1 MLCVVP
7 SVCGTSPSLH
17 ASLPPLLQPHW
28 LFAVSG
34 TYQRVFRL
42 RDLYILF
49 FLLKFSSL
57 VYLFVFLVFCSNLT
71 LSMRLALSTLYN
83 TAAWTHLPHPVLFLL
98 RNTYHILTYF
108 IILPFFFFFWGCLL
122 LVSLA
127 RIISSKQRPLFYIL
141 IDGRCLESV
150 WNAQHLMNWIR
161 QVGSIMVGSEI
172 KEIVMALDQFDIRE

>member
-108 IILPFFFFFWGCLL
+108 IILPFFFFFLRLFAFGLPCQNHKLKAETFVLYTDRWQVPRKCLKCPTL
-122 LVSLA
+122 NELNSPSGVYNGWFRNKRNS
-127 RIISSKQRPLFYIL
+127 
-141 IDGRCLESV
+141 DGFR
-150 WNAQHLMNWIR
+150 
-161 QVGSIMVGSEI
+161 SI
-172 KEIVMALDQFDIRE
+172 